1 LNWLAA
7 ALKSSVGRKFIM
19 GLTGLFLCFF
29 LVVHLA
35 GNLLLYVGEETYNE
49 YAHKL
54 HSNPEFLL
62 VAEILLFSALVGHI
76 ALAISLTGSNTG
88 ARSVRYAVKKTKVE
102 GRVLNMFGWIS
113 PDNTMMVSGLIVLLF
128 LIVHLG
134 DFKFES
140 WWGEALEGKEPY
152 QVAQVILADVSRMV
166 IYLVGSV
173 VLGVHVSHGLASAF
187 QSLGLNHPKYT
198 PTIKVASRIF
208 GIVVALGF
216 GTLPIVFSML
226 TKQS

>member
-1 LNWLAA
+1 MSWLTA
-7 ALKSSVGRKFIM
+7 ALKSSVGRKFVM

-35 GNLLLYVGEETYNE
+35 GNLLLYVGQETYDE

-54 HSNPEFLL
+54 HSNQELL
-62 VAEILLFSALVGHI
+62 LIAEVLLFGALLAHI
-76 ALAISLTGSNTG
+76 LLAISLTGSNFS
-88 ARSVRYAVKKTKVE
+88 ARSTGYAVKKTKVE
-102 GRVLNMFGWIS
+102 GRALNIAGWIS
-113 PDNTMMVSGLIVLLF
+113 PDNTMVISGLVILLF

-134 DFKFES
+134 DFKFEA
-140 WWGEALEGKEPY
+140 WWGSALEGKQPY
-152 QVAQVILADVSRMV
+152 EVAQVILADMTRMV
-166 IYLVGSV
+166 IYLIGSV

-198 PTIKVASRIF
+198 PCIKIASRIF

-216 GTLPIVFSML
+216 GTLPIIFSAL
-226 TKQS
+226 SQHH